1 MRTKCIYQR
10 QVDVISTIKD
20 VLSTRLRGN
29 LPAGHSLQLLSLEE
43 ALTNHPSEHGSNLYS
58 PTWLANPDRL
68 KADISPFLTLGGAK
82 VREMSIYLES
92 SCSKPLKWKI
102 REKRQNKCYLGAND
116 KVKK

>member
-10 QVDVISTIKD
+10 QVDVISAIKD

-29 LPAGHSLQLLSLEE
+29 LPAGHSLQLLSSEE
-43 ALTNHPSEHGSNLYS
+43 ALTNHPSEHGSNLYLYF

-68 KADISPFLTLGGAK
+68 KADSSLFLTKEGW
-82 VREMSIYLES
+82 REMSIYLES

-102 REKRQNKCYLGAND
+102 RKKRQNKCYLGARG
-116 KVKK
+116 

>member
-10 QVDVISTIKD
+10 QVDVISTIKN

-43 ALTNHPSEHGSNLYS
+43 ALTNHPSEHGSNWYF

-68 KADISPFLTLGGAK
+68 KADISSFLIVVDA
-82 VREMSIYLES
+82 
-92 SCSKPLKWKI
+92 
-102 REKRQNKCYLGAND
+102 
-116 KVKK
+116 

>member
-29 LPAGHSLQLLSLEE
+29 LPAGHSLQLLSSEE

-58 PTWLANPDRL
+58 PTLWMANPDFL
-68 KADISPFLTLGGAK
+68 KADSRPGIHAK
-82 VREMSIYLES
+82 SEMSIYSES
-92 SCSKPLKWKI
+92 SCSGLLK
-102 REKRQNKCYLGAND
+102 
-116 KVKK
+116 

>member
-20 VLSTRLRGN
+20 S
-29 LPAGHSLQLLSLEE
+29 PAGHSLQLLSSEE

-58 PTWLANPDRL
+58 PTLWLANPDRL
-68 KADISPFLTLGGAK
+68 KADSSSFLTK
-82 VREMSIYLES
+82 KSWREMSIYLES

-102 REKRQNKCYLGAND
+102 REKRQNKCYLGARG
-116 KVKK
+116 

>member
-29 LPAGHSLQLLSLEE
+29 LPAGHSLQILSLEE

-68 KADISPFLTLGGAK
+68 KADISSFLTLVGA
-82 VREMSIYLES
+82 
-92 SCSKPLKWKI
+92 
-102 REKRQNKCYLGAND
+102 
-116 KVKK
+116 

>member
-10 QVDVISTIKD
+10 QVDVISTIQD

-29 LPAGHSLQLLSLEE
+29 LPAGHSLQLLSSEE
-43 ALTNHPSEHGSNLYS
+43 ALTNHPSEHGSNLHS
-58 PTWLANPDRL
+58 PTLWLANPDFL
-68 KADISPFLTLGGAK
+68 KADSSSFLTEKGW
-82 VREMSIYLES
+82 REMSIYLES

-116 KVKK
+116 KLKK